1 MIDPILVPIVV
12 GVIISII
19 SGGVIA
25 FLKRRWKKAEEKDN
39 MIKENTEAIRDMQKA
54 IWRLNKTVLIM
65 AKLQDDQT
73 AKNHPELT
81 SNLEDIAVE
90 LLKESGD

>member
-1 MIDPILVPIVV
+1 MEPIILPIIV
-12 GVIISII
+12 GVVISII

-25 FLKRRWKKAEEKDN
+25 FLKRRWKNTEIKEN
-39 MIKENTEAIRDMQKA
+39 ISKENTEAIRDIQKA

-73 AKNHPELT
+73 EKNHPELT
-81 SNLEDIAVE
+81 SSLEDIASE
-90 LLKESGD
+90 LLKESND